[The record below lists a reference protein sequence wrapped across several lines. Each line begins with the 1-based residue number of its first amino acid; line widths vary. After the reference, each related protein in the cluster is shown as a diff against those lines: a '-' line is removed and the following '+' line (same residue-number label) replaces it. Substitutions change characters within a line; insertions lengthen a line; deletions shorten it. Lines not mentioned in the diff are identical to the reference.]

1 MEYYI
6 YENIISAQLIDY
18 FQVNAEEMTESE
30 YHDIAKYGVIEL
42 AGRFNC
48 LCDKFKCS
56 SWKVEKACGEC
67 SLADGV
73 FQSETS

>member
-56 SWKVEKACGEC
+56 S
-67 SLADGV
+67 
-73 FQSETS
+73 